1 VNRTQCPRLRLGS
14 RCVSRCDGHHKKALL
29 PPRRALLRHPPLAPC
44 TTLAL
49 LGELQPLARQFFV
62 APFALLVPAVRGLP
76 AFCRMGADAFGSH
89 IEMAAQTERSRG
101 AKKILVLTANGFL
114 LWGLSW
120 SDAAWRRQIEGAR
133 SEIFNDV

>member
-1 VNRTQCPRLRLGS
+1 VNRTQCPRSRLGS
-14 RCVSRCDGHHKKALL
+14 RCVSRCDGYHKKALL
-29 PPRRALLRHPPLAPC
+29 PPRRALPRYPPLDPC

-76 AFCRMGADAFGSH
+76 AFCRMRADAFGPR

-114 LWGLSW
+114 LWRLSRSAAEVAPADRRGLIG
-120 SDAAWRRQIEGAR
+120 D
-133 SEIFNDV
+133 F